1 MRDEIEGKAEEV
13 KGKVTSDKGEE
24 IKGKIRQTAGKARSK
39 SREIGGDIHDHATEQ
54 REQKER
60 DELRKSDDRQG

>member
-1 MRDEIEGKAEEV
+1 M
-13 KGKVTSDKGEE
+13 
-24 IKGKIRQTAGKARSK
+24 RQTAGKARSK
-39 SREIGGDIHDHATEQ
+39 SREIRGDIHDHATEQ